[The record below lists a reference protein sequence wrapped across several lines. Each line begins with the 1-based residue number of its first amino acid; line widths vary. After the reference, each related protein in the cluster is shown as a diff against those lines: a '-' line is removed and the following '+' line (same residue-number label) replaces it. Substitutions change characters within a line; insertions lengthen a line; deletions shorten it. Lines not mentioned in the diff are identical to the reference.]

1 MDLRPND
8 LTQSQLDHVKS
19 LVIEGLISYQ
29 PFIFSDDLEAGVGYE
44 FEEGRYAGLVHFPDI
59 PKDLLSS
66 PELARRILPV
76 DERQPFHDANRRLAA
91 FYDTLVNQIASEV
104 GGVRSNTF
112 LDVGC
117 NNGYIP
123 LSFSLLGAASATGY
137 DRQDFSKIFD
147 LLNPILGTNARFVH
161 AWYDPAEHAIPN
173 LEMFDVVT
181 SMAMVCHVSD
191 PLHLLSS
198 LGKIARKALFVWT
211 LVSED
216 DSNVIRYGDPRGD
229 YPADS
234 FPFCF
239 DNLTVLSV
247 PILKKSMELLGFSR
261 IIELPLGENIPRYS
275 WKGYSFRGFL
285 AIREGCL

>member
-1 MDLRPND
+1 MDLRPHT
-8 LTQSQLDHVKS
+8 LTQLQLDHVKS

-29 PFIFSDDLEAGVGYE
+29 PFIFSDDLEVGVGYE
-44 FEEGRYAGLVHFPDI
+44 FEEGRFAGLVYFPDI
-59 PKDLLSS
+59 PQELLSS
-66 PELARRILPV
+66 PELARRVLPV
-76 DERQPFHDANRRLAA
+76 DERQSFHEANRRLAA

-104 GGVRSNTF
+104 GGVVSNSF

-117 NNGYIP
+117 NNGYIS
-123 LSFSLLGAASATGY
+123 LSFSLLGAASAIGY
-137 DRQDFSKIFD
+137 DRQDFSKVFD
-147 LLNPILGTNARFVH
+147 LFNSILESNARFVH
-161 AWYDPAEHAIPN
+161 AWYDPTKHALTN
-173 LEMFDVVT
+173 LDAFDVVT

-216 DSNVIRYGDPRGD
+216 DSNVIHYGDPRGD
-229 YPADS
+229 YPTDL

-247 PILKKSMELLGFSR
+247 PLLRKSMELMGFSR
-261 IIELPLGENIPRYS
+261 IIELPLGENIPKYS

-285 AIREGCL
+285 AIR